1 MTRSSSAASRS
12 FAAALLGGL
21 LLIAGCITRSGE
33 PHPLYPDAPRPPEQV
48 ARLFGPIAAVDGQDV
63 SRLGKSFSVLPGCH
77 VVQLLNKVGQINT
90 SNGGGYVG
98 ITGGALFAL
107 RMRASFTYEIEVQV
121 ESVTGPVGQLTIQTW
136 ERPADGSSATPLA
149 PARTADEIGDCQRW
163 TP

>member
-1 MTRSSSAASRS
+1 MTRSSSAAST
-12 FAAALLGGL
+12 AVA

-33 PHPLYPDAPRPPEQV
+33 PHPLYPNAEIRRPPEQV

-98 ITGGALFAL
+98 ITGGAVFAL
-107 RMRASFTYEIEVQV
+107 RMRANFTYEIEVQV

-149 PARTADEIGDCQRW
+149 PARSADEIADCQRW